1 VNYLVICIDYEMTYP
16 IKLSYRRGFEEALA
30 ALHSPKSMDTQDIQM
45 ENQQPLWSAQQTQD
59 ASERRYQ
66 LLYEATP
73 AMLHSIDAQGRLVHV
88 SDVWLKTLGYARDE
102 VVGRLVVDFLTPA
115 SRAYA
120 TETVIP
126 QLFRTGQCQGIE
138 YQAVRKDGTLID
150 IVVSSVIQHDSSDLH
165 LHSLTVME
173 DVTERKRV
181 QRELSAQHE
190 RLRVTLHSIGD
201 GVITTDAQGRVEYL
215 NPIAERLTGWTNSA
229 ARGRPSETIFRI
241 VRDVTRLPVRSPVR
255 VSLSEDRSVGLA
267 DHTIL
272 ISRDCQ
278 EYYIEGSAGQIRNAA
293 GETLGVVLVVRDVS
307 GQRRLN
313 DEMKYRAT
321 HDALTGLLN
330 RDEFERRL
338 QLALA
343 AAHGGEAEY
352 ALMYVDLDR
361 FNLVNDAAGHAAGD
375 QVLKQVA
382 GMVSR
387 LVRKGDA
394 CARLG
399 GDEFGLI
406 LEHCSIEAAQ
416 GIAQVICQGIDAVR
430 FQHGNQRFH
439 IGASIGLVPVDAR
452 WPTTASILQ
461 AADSACYAAKAAGRN
476 RVHTYFAA
484 DEMIEA
490 HRKDMQWVRR
500 LEQALDKGQFALHW
514 QQITALGDDT
524 GGLHGEILL
533 RLVDNDGAMIPPGA
547 FLPSA
552 ERFHMA
558 SRIDRWVVRE
568 LFEWMAEHRAALLHV
583 DTIAINL
590 SGQSIGDRDF
600 HRYVTE
606 LIETIAFDRQKLCF
620 EITETAAITNL
631 NDAIGFFE
639 SMRKFGVRF
648 ALDDFGSG
656 VSSFGY
662 LKSLPVDYLKI
673 DGQFIRDLANDR
685 VDQATVRCIRDVAK
699 ITGKKTIAEFVE
711 TEAVETLLRE
721 MDIDYAQGFLRH
733 RPAPLA
739 RIFDA
744 LPGS

>member
-1 VNYLVICIDYEMTYP
+1 MQTKDQDLSPLNEQQSTLV
-16 IKLSYRRGFEEALA
+16 
-30 ALHSPKSMDTQDIQM
+30 
-45 ENQQPLWSAQQTQD
+45 QQTQD
-59 ASERRYQ
+59 ISERRYQ

-88 SDVWLKTLGYARDE
+88 SDVWLTTLGYARDE
-102 VVGRLVVDFLTPA
+102 VTGRLVVDFLTPA

-120 TETVIP
+120 TGTVIP
-126 QLFRTGQCQGIE
+126 ELFRTGQCQGIE
-138 YQAVRKDGTLID
+138 YQAVRKDGTLVD
-150 IVVSSVIQHDSSDLH
+150 IVMSSVIQHDGADLP

-181 QRELSAQHE
+181 QRELAAQHE
-190 RLRVTLHSIGD
+190 RLRVTLRSIGD
-201 GVITTDAQGRVEYL
+201 GVITTDARGRIEYL
-215 NPIAERLTGWTNSA
+215 NPVAERLTGWTNAA

-241 VRDVTRLPVRSPVR
+241 VRDVTRSPVKSPVR
-255 VSLSEDRSVGLA
+255 ISLSEDRFVGLA
-267 DHTIL
+267 DQTIL
-272 ISRDCQ
+272 ISRSCQ
-278 EYYIEGSAGQIRNAA
+278 EYYVEGSAGPIRNGA
-293 GETLGVVLVVRDVS
+293 GQTLGVVLVVRDVS
-307 GQRRLN
+307 QQRRLN
-313 DEMKYRAT
+313 EEMKFRAT
-321 HDALTGLLN
+321 HDTLTGLLN

-338 QLALA
+338 QLTLTT
-343 AAHGGEAEY
+343 AHGGEAEY
-352 ALMYVDLDR
+352 ALMYIDLDR

-375 QVLKQVA
+375 QLLKQVA
-382 GMVSR
+382 GMIR
-387 LVRKGDA
+387 RFVRKGDV

-399 GDEFGLI
+399 GDEFGVI
-406 LEHCSIEAAQ
+406 LEHCSIEGAE
-416 GIAQVICQGIDAVR
+416 GIAQTICQGIDALR
-430 FQHGNQRFH
+430 FQHGKQHFH
-439 IGASIGLVPVDAR
+439 TGASIGLVPVDAHL
-452 WPTTASILQ
+452 PTTASILQ

-484 DEMIEA
+484 DEMIDA
-490 HRKDMQWVRR
+490 HRKDMQWVHR

-514 QQITALGDDT
+514 QQITPLVDDA

-533 RLVDNDGAMIPPGA
+533 RLINDDGTLIPPGA

-552 ERFHMA
+552 ERFYMA

-568 LFEWMAEHRAALLHV
+568 VFEWMAEHRAALSHV
-583 DTIAINL
+583 GTVAINL

-600 HRYVTE
+600 HRYVME
-606 LIETIAFDRQKLCF
+606 LIETIAFDHQKLCF

-631 NDAIGFFE
+631 SDAICFFE

-711 TEAVETLLRE
+711 TEAVEALLRE

-733 RPAPLA
+733 APAA
-739 RIFDA
+739 IDKIFDA
-744 LPGS
+744 LPSS

>member
-1 VNYLVICIDYEMTYP
+1 MQTKNQVPSPSYEQQSTLV
-16 IKLSYRRGFEEALA
+16 
-30 ALHSPKSMDTQDIQM
+30 
-45 ENQQPLWSAQQTQD
+45 QQTLD
-59 ASERRYQ
+59 ISERRYQ

-88 SDVWLKTLGYARDE
+88 SDVWLTTLGYARDE
-102 VVGRLVVDFLTPA
+102 VVGRQVVDFLTPA
-115 SRAYA
+115 SRTYA
-120 TETVIP
+120 TATVIP
-126 QLFRTGQCQGIE
+126 ELFRSGQCQGIE

-150 IVVSSVIQHDSSDLH
+150 IVMSSVIQHNGGDLP

-181 QRELSAQHE
+181 QRELAAQLE

-201 GVITTDAQGRVEYL
+201 GVITTDARGRIEYL
-215 NPIAERLTGWTNSA
+215 NPVAERLTGWTNAA

-241 VRDVTRLPVRSPVR
+241 IRDVTRLPVKSPVR
-255 VSLSEDRSVGLA
+255 VSLSEDRFVDLA
-267 DHTIL
+267 DQTIL
-272 ISRDCQ
+272 ISRSCQ
-278 EYYIEGSAGQIRNAA
+278 EYYIEGSAGPIRNHA
-293 GETLGVVLVVRDVS
+293 GQTLGVVLVVRDVS
-307 GQRRLN
+307 QQRRLN
-313 DEMKYRAT
+313 EEMKYRAT
-321 HDALTGLLN
+321 HDTLTGLLN

-338 QLALA
+338 QLTLT
-343 AAHGGEAEY
+343 AAHAGEAEY

-382 GMVSR
+382 GMIGR
-387 LVRKGDA
+387 FARKGA
-394 CARLG
+394 VCARLG

-406 LEHCSIEAAQ
+406 LEHCSIKAAQ
-416 GIAQVICQGIDAVR
+416 DIAQTVCQGIDAVR
-430 FQHGNQRFH
+430 FQHGDQHFH

-452 WPTTASILQ
+452 FPTTASILQ

-476 RVHTYFAA
+476 RVHTYFAD

-490 HRKDMQWVRR
+490 HRKDMQWVHR

-514 QQITALGDDT
+514 QQIMPLSDET

-533 RLVDNDGAMIPPGA
+533 RLINEDGTLIPPGA

-552 ERFHMA
+552 ERFYMA

-568 LFEWMAEHRAALLHV
+568 VFEWMAEHRAALSHV
-583 DTIAINL
+583 DSVAVNL

-600 HRYVTE
+600 HRYVME
-606 LIETIAFDRQKLCF
+606 LIESIAFDHQKLCF

-631 NDAIGFFE
+631 NDAICFFE
-639 SMRKFGVRF
+639 SMRKYGVRF

-673 DGQFIRDLANDR
+673 DGQFIRDLVHDR

-711 TEAVETLLRE
+711 TAAVETLLRE
-721 MDIDYAQGFLRH
+721 LKIDYAQGFLRH
-733 RPAPLA
+733 HPTPLA
-739 RIFDA
+739 RLLDA